1 MLTQCLCAV
10 WDILQCIHTFSQ
22 LYPFSSLSILSFT
35 DFRFRLFVLFSS
47 FPSLLPPLFLLLHS
61 SFFSFSFLQFSNLS
75 FSPFDQLPPSP
86 LFFPILSSILLF
98 SLSLPKSCTLILANY
113 LFILPFPTPFPY
125 MLQTSPPPYSHSL
138 HSFAFSLLQYL
149 LSLITFPNLNSAIF
163 CHTLSPLYF

>member
-10 WDILQCIHTFSQ
+10 WDILQCIHIFTTPSFR
-22 LYPFSSLSILSFT
+22 FSSLSILSFT

-47 FPSLLPPLFLLLHS
+47 FPSLPPSFPLFLLLHS
-61 SFFSFSFLQFSNLS
+61 SFSFSFLQFSNLS

-125 MLQTSPPPYSHSL
+125 MLQ
-138 HSFAFSLLQYL
+138 SFHLIPTACIPLPFPFS
-149 LSLITFPNLNSAIF
+149 SIF
-163 CHTLSPLYF
+163 SPL